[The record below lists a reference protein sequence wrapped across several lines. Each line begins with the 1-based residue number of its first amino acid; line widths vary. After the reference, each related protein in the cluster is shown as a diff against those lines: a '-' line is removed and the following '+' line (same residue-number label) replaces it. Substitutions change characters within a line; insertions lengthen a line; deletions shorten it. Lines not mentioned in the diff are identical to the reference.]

1 MTGIDTLPPA
11 NPGGAPRPTQEKT
24 GKDALAGMDYQAFL
38 KLLVEQMKNQDPTN
52 PMDGTEYMAQL
63 ATFAQV
69 EQTVR
74 ANARLEEI
82 LTSLSMTQGSDL
94 LGRTVSTMDGS
105 VSGVVSAVE
114 ILDGGVKLVLQDGT
128 RLSYGPDL
136 VVSA

>member
-1 MTGIDTLPPA
+1 MTGIDTLSPA
-11 NPGGAPRPTQEKT
+11 GSAGVSQAARESA

-82 LTSLSMTQGSDL
+82 LTALSMTQGSDL

-114 ILDGGVKLVLQDGT
+114 ILDGGVKLVLEDGT
-128 RLSYGPDL
+128 RLPYGPDL

>member
-11 NPGGAPRPTQEKT
+11 NPGGTPRPTQEKT
-24 GKDALAGMDYQAFL
+24 DKDALAGMDYQAFL

-82 LTSLSMTQGSDL
+82 LTSLSMAQGSDL